1 MLHRTMMQRQIA
13 AILILTIL
21 LFIGLPGRAQEEA
34 AAGGEENTGQ
44 ATASEITPLPDPGT
58 APQANDAI
66 DTPEYDL
73 STPYSAIY
81 THLHFLQHE
90 NYDPEAAARPF
101 LQPGITLELAMEAA
115 VRLKQVYDGRGYYI
129 NMADLPVDPMYTDSV
144 SGQQVFYP
152 VSQLPDIYLRR
163 TGSQWLYSMSSIE
176 HIDRLH
182 GEVFPFGTDILLDLL
197 PRAGTRTFLGLYLW
211 QHLGILIIIL
221 LGFLLHK
228 LLSYIFSR
236 LLYRGATQLGYTRL
250 VRPYLLPVAR
260 PLSLFVV
267 FLFLMVIFPVLQL
280 PVEIARYFSY
290 GFRAILPFFA
300 VVVFYKL
307 VDVFSL
313 YLEGLAGKGDSSLD
327 NHVIPLIRK
336 VLRVFVVVVGGLFI
350 LQNLDVNITALL
362 AGISIGGL
370 ALALAAQDTLKNFF
384 GSLMIFIDKPFSV
397 GHWITSGDLDGT
409 VEEVGF
415 RSTRIRT
422 FRNSLTYVP
431 NGKLAD
437 STIDNH
443 GLRQFRRFFFHIS
456 ITYDTPP
463 DLIEVFVEGL
473 RKIVAVHPNTR
484 KDFYIVEFN
493 DMGDFSLKIMFY
505 IFFAVP
511 TWPEEL
517 RARHEVLIEIV
528 RLAERLGV
536 RFAFPTQTVHMEN
549 FPGKQS
555 LTPQYDMNMQ
565 DFKQVMEDYFRERN
579 K

>member
-1 MLHRTMMQRQIA
+1 MKKHIVPV
-13 AILILTIL
+13 
-21 LFIGLPGRAQEEA
+21 LPGRYALLLILLIPTVLRAQTAATDTLETMAHDLSSPHAAIHTHLFFLQDESYQPDLAAQVFLRPGISPAAAEEA
-34 AAGGEENTGQ
+34 A
-44 ATASEITPLPDPGT
+44 IK
-58 APQANDAI
+58 
-66 DTPEYDL
+66 
-73 STPYSAIY
+73 
-81 THLHFLQHE
+81 
-90 NYDPEAAARPF
+90 
-101 LQPGITLELAMEAA
+101 
-115 VRLKQVYDGRGYYI
+115 LKQVLDGRGYYI
-129 NMADLPVDPMYTDSV
+129 DMTRVPSDPLHTDSV
-144 SGQQVFYP
+144 SGNHVYTP
-152 VSQLPDIYLRR
+152 VSSLPEIFLQR
-163 TGSQWLYSMSSIE
+163 TGTQWQYALSSIQE
-176 HIDRLH
+176 IDRLH
-182 GEVFPFGTDILLDLL
+182 REVFPFGTDVLLDLL
-197 PRAGTRTFLGLYLW
+197 PRAGTQKFAGLYLW
-211 QHLGILIIIL
+211 QHLAIL
-221 LGFLLHK
+221 LLIFLIFLLHK
-228 LLSYIFSR
+228 LLSFLFSK

-267 FLFLMVIFPVLQL
+267 FVFVMVVFPLLQL
-280 PVEIARYFSY
+280 PVEVARYFSLA
-290 GFRAILPFFA
+290 FRGILPFFA
-300 VVVFYKL
+300 TVVFYKL

-313 YLEGLAGKGDSSLD
+313 YLESLAGKGDSSLD

-350 LQNLDVNITALL
+350 LQNMNVNITALL

-397 GHWITSGDLDGT
+397 GHWITSGELDGT

-437 STIDNH
+437 ATIDNH
-443 GLRQFRRFFFHIS
+443 GLRQYRRFFFNIS

-473 RKIVAVHPNTR
+473 RRIVQQHPDTR

-493 DMGDFSLKIMFY
+493 DMGDFSIKIMFY

-536 RFAFPTQTVHMEN
+536 RFAFPTQTLHMEN
-549 FPGKQS
+549 FPGKHS
-555 LTPQYDMNMQ
+555 LTPQYDMSMQ
-565 DFKQVMEDYFRERN
+565 EFRQVMDDYFRERQQ
-579 K
+579 KESAP